1 MNIVLLDAATLG
13 DDLNIKE
20 IEKFGKLTVYQ
31 TTSPQETI
39 ERISDADII
48 ITNKVII
55 GAKEMDKAKK
65 LKLICIAATGM
76 NNIDLEAAKERNIE
90 VKNVKGYSTEAVA
103 QHTLS
108 LILALQNSL
117 LQYAAETRSGNWSL
131 SPIFTMLNHPFYELK
146 GKKLGI
152 IGYGTIGKRVAE
164 LAKAFGMEIL
174 IAKRKGIEYKDDFRT
189 DFETILQKSD
199 VISIHTPLSEQT
211 RNMFTGNEFAKMKKS
226 AIIINTARGGIIN
239 ENDLFDALKSKTI
252 RAAAIDVT
260 EKEPIPANS
269 PLPELNNLII
279 TPHIAWTSVESRQK
293 LLKGILKNIED
304 FLNKNK

>member
-31 TTSPQETI
+31 TTSPQESM
-39 ERISDADII
+39 ERISDAEIV

-55 GAKEMDKAKK
+55 DAQEMDKAKK

-76 NNIDLEAAKERNIE
+76 NNINLEAAKERNIE
-90 VKNVKGYSTEAVA
+90 VKNVQGYSTEAVA

-152 IGYGTIGKRVAE
+152 IGYGSIGKRVAE

-174 IAKRKGIEYKDDFRT
+174 IAKRKGIEYKDDFRV
-189 DFETILQKSD
+189 DFETILQESD

-239 ENDLFDALKSKTI
+239 EKDLFDALKSKTI

-269 PLPELNNLII
+269 PLPELDNLII
-279 TPHIAWTSVESRQK
+279 TPHIAWTSIESRQK